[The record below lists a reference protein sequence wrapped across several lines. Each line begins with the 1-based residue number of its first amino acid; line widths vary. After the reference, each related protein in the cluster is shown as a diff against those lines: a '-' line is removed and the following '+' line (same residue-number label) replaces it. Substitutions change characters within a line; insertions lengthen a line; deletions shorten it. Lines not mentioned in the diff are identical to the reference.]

1 MNTFDDVFSAFGGPS
16 RYAEAIG
23 IDPIHAGTMK
33 TRGSIPPA
41 YWADTVTAAAYLA
54 ISEPDDEKRAALKSV
69 TLEALAELAKAKR
82 PPSAE
87 QSNTSAPERAAS

>member
-16 RYAEAIG
+16 RFAEAIG

-41 YWADTVTAAAYLA
+41 YWADTVAAASRLA
-54 ISEPDDEKRAALKSV
+54 DSEPDSERRQALECV
-69 TLEALAELAKAKR
+69 TLEALADLAKAKR
-82 PPSAE
+82 PVAAEHASA
-87 QSNTSAPERAAS
+87 A